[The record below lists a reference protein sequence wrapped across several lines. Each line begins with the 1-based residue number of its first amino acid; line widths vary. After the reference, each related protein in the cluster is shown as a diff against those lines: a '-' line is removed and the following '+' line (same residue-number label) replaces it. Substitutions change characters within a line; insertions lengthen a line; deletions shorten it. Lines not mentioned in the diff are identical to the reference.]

1 MTIFLT
7 LCVLVYSK
15 GKVLIENINE
25 YVKKLSDAFLY
36 HTLPKE
42 EPIQVR
48 SQSLYFTLSKNY
60 PKFLAGRDLHC
71 GDGGVSLPDSL
82 VDLHMLKEGN
92 KTAFIV
98 LDALVKYKN

>member
-1 MTIFLT
+1 MMYLT
-7 LCVLVYSK
+7 LCMFVYSK
-15 GKVLIENINE
+15 GKVLIENIND

-48 SQSLYFTLSKNY
+48 SKSLYFTLSKDY
-60 PKFLAGRDLHC
+60 PAGLARRNLHC
-71 GDGGVSLPDSL
+71 GVGGVSLPDNL
-82 VDLHMLKEGN
+82 EGLHMLKQGN
-92 KTAFIV
+92 KTALIV

>member
-1 MTIFLT
+1 MTIILT
-7 LCVLVYSK
+7 LCIFYSK

-48 SQSLYFTLSKNY
+48 SRSLYFTLSKDY
-60 PKFLAGRDLHC
+60 PAGLAGRNLHC
-71 GDGGVSLPDSL
+71 GDGGVNLSDSL
-82 VDLHMLKEGN
+82 GDLPMLKEGN
-92 KTAFIV
+92 KTSLIV
-98 LDALVKYKN
+98 LDALVKYEN